1 MAFDDWLDEAT
12 AADLDALAQGLLDGR
27 IPSAASAGSIQLA
40 GFSPG
45 AVQLLRRLEG
55 MKPDVIAW
63 TLRRLARERRT
74 AEDRYA
80 SVARLVWS
88 GASDDDEA
96 IRDTRVVL
104 EDLFS
109 RAERHVLIST
119 LVVYNGRAVF
129 APLAARLR
137 ARPDIQV
144 DLFVNLS
151 SKTGRDEDE
160 PAEVA
165 SFLDEFAREHWP
177 PDVPLPSIY
186 YDPEA
191 RKLGAKR
198 TKLHAKCVV
207 IDAEFAFVT
216 SANFTEAAQER
227 NIETGVLLEHRA
239 IAEALVERFRRLR
252 ETGALKQM
260 HAPTA

>member
-1 MAFDDWLDEAT
+1 MGFDDWLDDAT

-27 IPSAASAGSIQLA
+27 IPSAGSAGAIQLA
-40 GFSPG
+40 GFGPG
-45 AVQLLRRLEG
+45 AVKFLQPFDG
-55 MKPDVIAW
+55 TKPDLVAW
-63 TLRRLARERRT
+63 ALRRLAAERRT
-74 AEDRYA
+74 AENQYA

-104 EDLFS
+104 HDLFS
-109 RAERHVLIST
+109 RADRSVLIST
-119 LVVYNGRAVF
+119 LVVYNGLSIF
-129 APLAARLR
+129 APLFARLR
-137 ARPDIQV
+137 ARPGIKV
-144 DLFVNLS
+144 DLFVNLA

-160 PAEVA
+160 AAEVA
-165 SFLDEFAREHWP
+165 NFLDGFARDHWP

-207 IDAEFAFVT
+207 IDEQLAFVT
-216 SANFTEAAQER
+216 SANFTEAAQDR
-227 NIETGVLLEHRA
+227 NIEVGVLLDHPA
-239 IAEALVERFRRLR
+239 IAEALAERFRRLR
-252 ETGALKQM
+252 ETGTLKRMQ
-260 HAPTA
+260 PVQK